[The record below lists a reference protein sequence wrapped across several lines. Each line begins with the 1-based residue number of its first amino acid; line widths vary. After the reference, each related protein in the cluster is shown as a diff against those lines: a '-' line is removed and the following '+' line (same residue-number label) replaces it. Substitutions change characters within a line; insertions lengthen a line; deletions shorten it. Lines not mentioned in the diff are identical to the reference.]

1 MLEAAPEAVARA
13 LRENPK
19 EAALVIGLHPAVLHA
34 CATEQPEAI
43 ASCLGSLPAQLLPA
57 RCFAAAVLPLTHSDS
72 MRPAHCSTMRIVA
85 QPDHDTSDTRD
96 TRGHQRYPGYPRGYP
111 RGGDLLSF
119 ACGQHG
125 HARDETC

>member
-43 ASCLGSLPAQLLPA
+43 ASCLGSLPAQLLGEVFA
-57 RCFAAAVLPLTHSDS
+57 RQPDLLAGLASDWGNLIAQVMHDHPHVMYHHPYHVLLTH
-72 MRPAHCSTMRIVA
+72 H
-85 QPDHDTSDTRD
+85 RD
-96 TRGHQRYPGYPRGYP
+96 V
-111 RGGDLLSF
+111 
-119 ACGQHG
+119 
-125 HARDETC
+125 